1 LKAFSRLHLRVKNVV
16 GASDS
21 GEVVI
26 RTVLGAVAIAISAC
40 PFAHAHHAAKAVAPD
55 PPSYRTTQRDIRTQS
70 HGFCLTLAIYFEG
83 GSTFEPEIGQRHIAR
98 VIHERA
104 RANLRK
110 WGGSDIC
117 DVVFYMR
124 KGVCQFSFTCLPL
137 ARRTPRFGPVWQRA
151 REIADEELRGTNELS
166 ERSIRYYMNTAL
178 TPLRN
183 ACRFR
188 KEFVKVV
195 DAGRH
200 EFFREPTPEE
210 RAELANGRFEEC
222 EKYTQQLK
230 AQEEKRKR
238 LAALKKKKLK
248 LKGTRLAAR

>member
-1 LKAFSRLHLRVKNVV
+1 MLL
-16 GASDS
+16 
-21 GEVVI
+21 
-26 RTVLGAVAIAISAC
+26 AIALAISAWT
-40 PFAHAHHAAKAVAPD
+40 PALAYHAAEAVAP
-55 PPSYRTTQRDIRTQS
+55 PSPNYRTIERDVRAES
-70 HGFCLTLAIYFEG
+70 RGYCLTLAIYFEG
-83 GSTFEPEIGQRHIAR
+83 GSTFEPEVGQRHIAR

-137 ARRTPRFGPVWQRA
+137 ARRTPGFGGAWHRA
-151 REIADEELRGTNELS
+151 RLIAEEELHGRNEVE

-178 TPLRN
+178 TPPRN

-200 EFFREPTPEE
+200 EFFREPTAEE
-210 RAELANGRFEEC
+210 RAELASGRFEEC
-222 EKYTQQLK
+222 ERHAQQLR
-230 AQEEKRKR
+230 AQEAKRKR
-238 LAALKKKKLK
+238 LAAKKKQQRVKLAK
-248 LKGTRLAAR
+248 AAQ

>member
-1 LKAFSRLHLRVKNVV
+1 MIRRVL
-16 GASDS
+16 A
-21 GEVVI
+21 
-26 RTVLGAVAIAISAC
+26 AIAFAVCAC
-40 PFAHAHHAAKAVAPD
+40 SSSFAHYAKDVVAPEG
-55 PPSYRTTQRDIRTQS
+55 PSYRTVQRDTRAQS

-83 GSTFEPEIGQRHIAR
+83 ASTFEPEIGQRHIAR
-98 VIHERA
+98 VVHERA

-117 DVVFYMR
+117 DVVFYMS
-124 KGVCQFSFTCLPL
+124 KGVCQFSFTCLPM
-137 ARRTPRFGPVWQRA
+137 ARRTPRFGPAWQRA
-151 REIADEELRGTNELS
+151 REIADEELQGTNELS
-166 ERSIRYYMNTAL
+166 ERTIRYYMNTSL
-178 TPLRN
+178 TSLRN

-222 EKYTQQLK
+222 EKHTQQLK
-230 AQEEKRKR
+230 AAEAKRKR
-238 LAALKKKKLK
+238 IAALRKKKLK
-248 LKGTRLAAR
+248 RVRVAGND

>member
-1 LKAFSRLHLRVKNVV
+1 M
-16 GASDS
+16 
-21 GEVVI
+21 I
-26 RTVLGAVAIAISAC
+26 RRVLGAFALAIGICSSAN
-40 PFAHAHHAAKAVAPD
+40 AHYAAKAVAPD
-55 PPSYRTTQRDIRTQS
+55 PPSYRTPQRDIRAQS

-137 ARRTPRFGPVWQRA
+137 ARRTPRQGPAWHRA
-151 REIADEELRGTNELS
+151 REIADEELQGKNELS

-230 AQEEKRKR
+230 AQEAKRKR
-238 LAALKKKKLK
+238 LLALKKKKLK
-248 LKGTRLAAR
+248 RSRLAAR

>member
-1 LKAFSRLHLRVKNVV
+1 MRKMLLATAF
-16 GASDS
+16 
-21 GEVVI
+21 
-26 RTVLGAVAIAISAC
+26 AISAC
-40 PFAHAHHAAKAVAPD
+40 TSAFAHHAMKVVSPPAPD
-55 PPSYRTTQRDIRTQS
+55 HRTIERDVRAES
-70 HGFCLTLAIYFEG
+70 RGYCLTLAIYFEG
-83 GSTFEPEIGQRHIAR
+83 GSTFEPEVGQRHIAR

-117 DVVFYMR
+117 DVVFYKS

-137 ARRTPRFGPVWQRA
+137 ARRTPGFGGAWQRA
-151 REIADEELRGTNELS
+151 RLIAEEELQGTNEVE

-178 TPLRN
+178 TPPRN

-200 EFFREPTPEE
+200 EFYREPTVEE
-210 RAELANGRFEEC
+210 RAELASGRFEEC
-222 EKYTQQLK
+222 ERYAQQLR
-230 AQEEKRKR
+230 AQEAKRKR
-238 LAALKKKKLK
+238 LAALKKKKHKRIK
-248 LKGTRLAAR
+248 LAKAAP

>member
-1 LKAFSRLHLRVKNVV
+1 MGK
-16 GASDS
+16 
-21 GEVVI
+21 
-26 RTVLGAVAIAISAC
+26 VLYAVAFAIVVCPSA
-40 PFAHAHHAAKAVAPD
+40 FAHHAANIVAPSA
-55 PPSYRTTQRDIRTQS
+55 PSYRTVERDVRAESQAY
-70 HGFCLTLAIYFEG
+70 CLTLGIYFEG
-83 GSTFEPEIGQRHIAR
+83 ASTHEPEVGQRHIAR

-104 RANLRK
+104 RSNLRK

-137 ARRTPRFGPVWQRA
+137 ARRTPGFGVAWQRA
-151 REIADEELRGTNELS
+151 RSIADEELQGTNEVE

-178 TPLRN
+178 TPPRN

-200 EFFREPTPEE
+200 EFFREPTMEE

-222 EKYTQQLK
+222 ERHAQQLR
-230 AQEEKRKR
+230 AQEAKRKR

-248 LKGTRLAAR
+248 RIKLARSAH

>member
-1 LKAFSRLHLRVKNVV
+1 MKRV
-16 GASDS
+16 
-21 GEVVI
+21 
-26 RTVLGAVAIAISAC
+26 LWAVAFAIGATSSS
-40 PFAHAHHAAKAVAPD
+40 FAHNAAVDIGLPAPG
-55 PPSYRTTQRDIRTQS
+55 YRLEERDIRAQS
-70 HGFCLTLAIYFEG
+70 QRYCLTLGIYFEG

-104 RANLRK
+104 RANKQK

-124 KGVCQFSFTCLPL
+124 KGVCQFSFTCLPI
-137 ARRTPRFGPVWQRA
+137 ARRTPRINDAWHRA
-151 REIADEELRGTNELS
+151 REIAEQELNGTNELD

-200 EFFREPTPEE
+200 EFFREPTFEE
-210 RAELANGRFEEC
+210 RAELANGKFEEC
-222 EKYTQQLK
+222 ERYAAQVR
-230 AQEEKRKR
+230 AQEAKRKR
-238 LAALKKKKLK
+238 IAAMKKKKAKSIK
-248 LKGTRLAAR
+248 LAGR

>member
-1 LKAFSRLHLRVKNVV
+1 MIRKVLAAIAFAICVCSSSHAHYAGNAIAPEPP
-16 GASDS
+16 GY
-21 GEVVI
+21 
-26 RTVLGAVAIAISAC
+26 RTV
-40 PFAHAHHAAKAVAPD
+40 
-55 PPSYRTTQRDIRTQS
+55 QRDVRAES
-70 HGFCLTLAIYFEG
+70 RAFCLTLAIYFEG

-117 DVVFYMR
+117 DVVFYMS

-151 REIADEELRGTNELS
+151 REIADEELQGTNELP
-166 ERSIRYYMNTAL
+166 ERTIRYYMNTSL

-210 RAELANGRFEEC
+210 RMELANGRFEEC

-230 AQEEKRKR
+230 AAEAKRKR
-238 LAALKKKKLK
+238 LAALRKKKLK
-248 LKGTRLAAR
+248 RVHLAGKH

>member
-1 LKAFSRLHLRVKNVV
+1 M
-16 GASDS
+16 
-21 GEVVI
+21 I
-26 RTVLGAVAIAISAC
+26 RTMLVAIA
-40 PFAHAHHAAKAVAPD
+40 FAVGWCAASHAHYDGKAVAPD
-55 PPSYRTTQRDIRTQS
+55 GPSYRTVQRDIRAQS

-83 GSTFEPEIGQRHIAR
+83 GSTFEPEVGQRHIAR

-110 WGGSDIC
+110 WGGHDIC
-117 DVVFYMR
+117 DVVFYAS
-124 KGVCQFSFTCLPL
+124 KGVCQFSFTCLPM
-137 ARRTPRFGPVWQRA
+137 ARRTPRLGPAWQRA
-151 REIADEELRGTNELS
+151 REIADEELQGANEVS
-166 ERSIRYYMNTAL
+166 ERTIRYYMNVSQ

-200 EFFREPTPEE
+200 EFFREPTAEE

-222 EKYTQQLK
+222 EKYSQQVRS
-230 AQEEKRKR
+230 AEAKRKR
-238 LAALKKKKLK
+238 LAAVSKKKLK
-248 LKGTRLAAR
+248 RTHLAAKH

>member
-1 LKAFSRLHLRVKNVV
+1 M
-16 GASDS
+16 
-21 GEVVI
+21 I
-26 RTVLGAVAIAISAC
+26 RTVLVAIALAVCCGSSSN
-40 PFAHAHHAAKAVAPD
+40 AHYAGKAVAPEA
-55 PPSYRTTQRDIRTQS
+55 PSYRTLQRDIRAQS
-70 HGFCLTLAIYFEG
+70 QGFCLTLAIYFEG
-83 GSTFEPEIGQRHIAR
+83 GSTFEPEVGQRHIAR

-110 WGGSDIC
+110 WGGRDIC
-117 DVVFYMR
+117 DVVFYMS

-151 REIADEELRGTNELS
+151 RELADEELRGTNELS
-166 ERSIRYYMNTAL
+166 ERTIRYYMNTSL

-195 DAGRH
+195 EAGRH
-200 EFFREPTPEE
+200 EFFREPTPDE

-222 EKYTQQLK
+222 EKYTQQLR
-230 AQEEKRKR
+230 AAEAKRKR
-238 LAALKKKKLK
+238 LAALRKKKLK
-248 LKGTRLAAR
+248 RTHVAAKH

>member
-1 LKAFSRLHLRVKNVV
+1 
-16 GASDS
+16 
-21 GEVVI
+21 
-26 RTVLGAVAIAISAC
+26 
-40 PFAHAHHAAKAVAPD
+40 
-55 PPSYRTTQRDIRTQS
+55 
-70 HGFCLTLAIYFEG
+70 
-83 GSTFEPEIGQRHIAR
+83 
-98 VIHERA
+98 
-104 RANLRK
+104 
-110 WGGSDIC
+110 
-117 DVVFYMR
+117 
-124 KGVCQFSFTCLPL
+124 
-137 ARRTPRFGPVWQRA
+137 
-151 REIADEELRGTNELS
+151 
-166 ERSIRYYMNTAL
+166 MNTAL

-200 EFFREPTPEE
+200 EFFREPTAEE

-230 AQEEKRKR
+230 AQEAKRKR

>member
-1 LKAFSRLHLRVKNVV
+1 MLAHHTRLGDHMR
-16 GASDS
+16 
-21 GEVVI
+21 EV
-26 RTVLGAVAIAISAC
+26 LYAIALAICVC
-40 PFAHAHHAAKAVAPD
+40 PAAAAHHAANVITPPA
-55 PPSYRTTQRDIRTQS
+55 PSYRTIERDVRAESQIY
-70 HGFCLTLAIYFEG
+70 CLTLGIYFEG
-83 GSTFEPEIGQRHIAR
+83 GSTDEPEIGQRHIAR

-137 ARRTPRFGPVWQRA
+137 ARRTPRYNEAWHKARA
-151 REIADEELRGTNELS
+151 IAEQELDGTAELH
-166 ERSIRYYMNTAL
+166 ERSIRYYMNAAL

-195 DAGRH
+195 NAGRH
-200 EFFREPTPEE
+200 EFFREPTLEE
-210 RAELANGRFEEC
+210 RAELANGKFEEC
-222 EKYTQQLK
+222 ERYAQQLRE
-230 AQEEKRKR
+230 QEAKRKR

-248 LKGTRLAAR
+248 RMKMAAGR

>member
-1 LKAFSRLHLRVKNVV
+1 M
-16 GASDS
+16 
-21 GEVVI
+21 I
-26 RTVLGAVAIAISAC
+26 RKVLAAIAFAIGMCSC
-40 PFAHAHHAAKAVAPD
+40 AHAHYAVHAVAPSA
-55 PPSYRTTQRDIRTQS
+55 PSYRTIQRDTRTQS

-83 GSTFEPEIGQRHIAR
+83 ASTFEPEIGQRHIAR

-124 KGVCQFSFTCLPL
+124 KGVCQFSFSCLPL
-137 ARRTPRFGPVWQRA
+137 ARRTPRFGPAWQRA
-151 REIADEELRGTNELS
+151 REIADEELQGRNEVP
-166 ERSIRYYMNTAL
+166 EQTIRYYMNASQ

-200 EFFREPTPEE
+200 EFFREPTHEE
-210 RAELANGRFEEC
+210 REQLSQSKFEEC

-230 AQEEKRKR
+230 AAEAKRKR
-238 LAALKKKKLK
+238 LAALKKAKKSK
-248 LKGTRLAAR
+248 VKPTRLAAQR

>member
-1 LKAFSRLHLRVKNVV
+1 MKRV
-16 GASDS
+16 
-21 GEVVI
+21 
-26 RTVLGAVAIAISAC
+26 LWAIALAIGIPSSS
-40 PFAHAHHAAKAVAPD
+40 FAHHAAVDIGLPAPG
-55 PPSYRTTQRDIRTQS
+55 YRVEKRDIRAQS
-70 HGFCLTLAIYFEG
+70 QSYCLTLGIYFEG

-104 RANLRK
+104 RANKQK

-137 ARRTPRFGPVWQRA
+137 ARRTPRFGDAWHRA
-151 REIADEELRGTNELS
+151 REIADQELNGTNELD
-166 ERSIRYYMNTAL
+166 ERSIRYYMNTSL

-200 EFFREPTPEE
+200 EFFREPTLEE
-210 RAELANGRFEEC
+210 RAELANGKFEEC
-222 EKYTQQLK
+222 ERHAAQLR
-230 AQEEKRKR
+230 AQEAKRKR
-238 LAALKKKKLK
+238 VAAMKKKKAVRVK
-248 LKGTRLAAR
+248 LAGR

>member
-1 LKAFSRLHLRVKNVV
+1 MRKMLC
-16 GASDS
+16 
-21 GEVVI
+21 
-26 RTVLGAVAIAISAC
+26 AIAFAIGVCPSA
-40 PFAHAHHAAKAVAPD
+40 FAHHAEKVVAAPV
-55 PPSYRTTQRDIRTQS
+55 PSHRTIERDVRAESQAY
-70 HGFCLTLAIYFEG
+70 CLTLAIYFEG

-137 ARRTPRFGPVWQRA
+137 ARRTPRHGAAWHQA
-151 REIADEELRGTNELS
+151 REIADQELAGKNELH

-200 EFFREPTPEE
+200 EFFREPTVQEL
-210 RAELANGRFEEC
+210 AELTNGKFEEC
-222 EKYTQQLK
+222 ERYAQQLRE
-230 AQEEKRKR
+230 QEAKRKR
-238 LAALKKKKLK
+238 LAALKKKKK
-248 LKGTRLAAR
+248 LKRVKLVGR

>member
-1 LKAFSRLHLRVKNVV
+1 MIRRLL
-16 GASDS
+16 A
-21 GEVVI
+21 
-26 RTVLGAVAIAISAC
+26 AIAFAIGICSC
-40 PFAHAHHAAKAVAPD
+40 AHAHYAASAVAPAT
-55 PPSYRTTQRDIRTQS
+55 PSYRTLQRDTRTQS

-83 GSTFEPEIGQRHIAR
+83 ASTFEPEIGQRHIAR

-104 RANLRK
+104 RANKQK
-110 WGGSDIC
+110 WGGADIC
-117 DVVFYMR
+117 DVVFYMK

-137 ARRTPRFGPVWQRA
+137 ARRTPRFGPAWQRA
-151 REIADEELRGTNELS
+151 RELADEELQGRS
-166 ERSIRYYMNTAL
+166 EVPEQTIRYYMNASQ

-222 EKYTQQLK
+222 EKHIQQLK
-230 AQEEKRKR
+230 AAEAKRKR
-238 LAALKKKKLK
+238 LAALKKKKK
-248 LKGTRLAAR
+248 LKRTHLAAKQ

>member
-1 LKAFSRLHLRVKNVV
+1 MRK
-16 GASDS
+16 
-21 GEVVI
+21 
-26 RTVLGAVAIAISAC
+26 VLCAVAFAIGLSPSA
-40 PFAHAHHAAKAVAPD
+40 FAHHAPKSITTPAP
-55 PPSYRTTQRDIRTQS
+55 SHRTIERDVRAESQVY
-70 HGFCLTLAIYFEG
+70 CLTLGIYFEG
-83 GSTFEPEIGQRHIAR
+83 GSTAEPEIGQRHIAR

-137 ARRTPRFGPVWQRA
+137 ARRTPVYGAAWHGARA
-151 REIADEELRGTNELS
+151 IAEQELQGTNQLH

-178 TPLRN
+178 TPPRN

-200 EFFREPTPEE
+200 EFFREPTVEE
-210 RAELANGRFEEC
+210 RAELANGKYEEC
-222 EKYTQQLK
+222 ERYAQQLRE
-230 AQEEKRKR
+230 QEAKRKR
-238 LAALKKKKLK
+238 LAAKKKKKLK
-248 LKGTRLAAR
+248 RLKLATGR

>member
-1 LKAFSRLHLRVKNVV
+1 MRKMLLAIAF
-16 GASDS
+16 
-21 GEVVI
+21 
-26 RTVLGAVAIAISAC
+26 AISAC
-40 PFAHAHHAAKAVAPD
+40 PPAFAYQPAHMIAP
-55 PPSYRTTQRDIRTQS
+55 PAPGYRMIERDIRAQS
-70 HGFCLTLAIYFEG
+70 QRYCLTLGIYFEG
-83 GSTFEPEIGQRHIAR
+83 GSTFEPEVGQRHIAR

-117 DVVFYMR
+117 DVVFYMS

-137 ARRTPRFGPVWQRA
+137 ARRTPRFGVVWHRA
-151 REIADEELRGTNELS
+151 REIAEEELKGTNEVE

-188 KEFVKVV
+188 KEFVKVT

-200 EFFREPTPEE
+200 EFFREPTVEE
-210 RAELANGRFEEC
+210 RAELANGRFKEC
-222 EKYTQQLK
+222 ERYAQQLR
-230 AQEEKRKR
+230 AQEAKRKR
-238 LAALKKKKLK
+238 LAALKKKLRRIKLAK
-248 LKGTRLAAR
+248 AAQ

>member
-1 LKAFSRLHLRVKNVV
+1 M
-16 GASDS
+16 
-21 GEVVI
+21 I
-26 RTVLGAVAIAISAC
+26 RKVLAAIAFAICAC
-40 PFAHAHHAAKAVAPD
+40 SSSYAHYAGITVEPER
-55 PPSYRTTQRDIRTQS
+55 PSYRTAQRDIRAQS

-83 GSTFEPEIGQRHIAR
+83 GSTFEPEVGQRHIAR

-104 RANLRK
+104 RANKGK

-117 DVVFYMR
+117 DVVFYMSKR
-124 KGVCQFSFTCLPL
+124 VCQFSFTCLPL
-137 ARRTPRFGPVWQRA
+137 ARRSPRFGPVWQRA
-151 REIADEELRGTNELS
+151 REIADEELQGTNEVP
-166 ERSIRYYMNTAL
+166 ERSIRYYMNTSL

-210 RAELANGRFEEC
+210 RAALANGRFEEC

-230 AQEEKRKR
+230 AAEAKRQR
-238 LAALKKKKLK
+238 LAALRKKKFKHV
-248 LKGTRLAAR
+248 RLARRH

>member
-1 LKAFSRLHLRVKNVV
+1 M
-16 GASDS
+16 
-21 GEVVI
+21 I
-26 RTVLGAVAIAISAC
+26 RTVLAAIAFAVCTCSSSYAHYAGNAVAAE
-40 PFAHAHHAAKAVAPD
+40 
-55 PPSYRTTQRDIRTQS
+55 PPSYRSVQRDTRGQS

-110 WGGSDIC
+110 WGGADIC

-137 ARRTPRFGPVWQRA
+137 ARRTPRFGPAWQRA
-151 REIADEELRGTNELS
+151 REIADEELQGTNELS
-166 ERSIRYYMNTAL
+166 ERTIRYYMNTSL

-222 EKYTQQLK
+222 EKHTQQLK
-230 AQEEKRKR
+230 AAEAKRKR
-238 LAALKKKKLK
+238 LAALRKKKLK
-248 LKGTRLAAR
+248 RVLLAGTR

>member
-1 LKAFSRLHLRVKNVV
+1 MR
-16 GASDS
+16 
-21 GEVVI
+21 EV
-26 RTVLGAVAIAISAC
+26 LYAIASAIRAC
-40 PFAHAHHAAKAVAPD
+40 PAAFAHHAAKVVVPPAP
-55 PPSYRTTQRDIRTQS
+55 SHRTIERDVRAESQIY
-70 HGFCLTLAIYFEG
+70 CLTLGIYFEG
-83 GSTFEPEIGQRHIAR
+83 GSTQEPEIGQRHIAR

-137 ARRTPRFGPVWQRA
+137 ARRTPRYNEAWHNARA
-151 REIADEELRGTNELS
+151 IAEQELSGANELR

-200 EFFREPTPEE
+200 EFFREPTFEE
-210 RAELANGRFEEC
+210 RAELANGKFEEC
-222 EKYTQQLK
+222 ERYAQQLRE
-230 AQEEKRKR
+230 QEAKRKR
-238 LAALKKKKLK
+238 LAASKKKKKKHKPVMLTA
-248 LKGTRLAAR
+248 GR